1 MQTVTKCSTK
11 TKRRT
16 FFVFAVS
23 RPGSISHRRS
33 KLPSKGL
40 PVLPGLFIA
49 KIFFFFDLFTS
60 FLICK
65 MQESGN
71 ILTVYFFV
79 QKKLREKKKKK
90 KKDKRTLVCLLSFS
104 VFCVY
109 MHLFVVVP
117 FMFWSY
123 SLFADIIIIVICCLL
138 CSCVVFPLLVLLTRV
153 CRLVSKLMD

>member
-23 RPGSISHRRS
+23 RPGSS

-71 ILTVYFFV
+71 ILTVYFLG
-79 QKKLREKKKKK
+79 KIKLKKKKK
-90 KKDKRTLVCLLSFS
+90 VDKRTLVCLLSFS

-123 SLFADIIIIVICCLL
+123 SLFADIIIIVICYLL

>member
-11 TKRRT
+11 TKGRT

-71 ILTVYFFV
+71 ILTVYFFG
-79 QKKLREKKKKK
+79 QKKLKKKK
-90 KKDKRTLVCLLSFS
+90 
-104 VFCVY
+104 
-109 MHLFVVVP
+109 
-117 FMFWSY
+117 
-123 SLFADIIIIVICCLL
+123 
-138 CSCVVFPLLVLLTRV
+138 
-153 CRLVSKLMD
+153 